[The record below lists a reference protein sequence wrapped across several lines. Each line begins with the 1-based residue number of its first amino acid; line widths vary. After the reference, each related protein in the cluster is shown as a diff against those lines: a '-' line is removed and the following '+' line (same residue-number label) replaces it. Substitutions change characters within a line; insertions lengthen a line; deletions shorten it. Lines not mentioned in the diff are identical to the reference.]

1 MASQVSSNNHYPPPG
16 PCYLDTGSLAKTEI
30 MVVSQVSVAL
40 SWLQLPW
47 SPGHMPQALSCLWAT
62 VMSPVHQTADT
73 EEKCLGIPAH
83 ETISWVILQTSHW
96 YARRPQTGNWTVLRS
111 RSENAGCLMS
121 DGGRLESAVTSP
133 RSIWL
138 SVTSSPVSRA
148 SACCLTA
155 SPLTML
161 TIILGSH
168 SQSSAGRNKFW
179 SVSDIQDW
187 MNINILLENKTA
199 AKRCEEL
206 R

>member
-1 MASQVSSNNHYPPPG
+1 MIFLDWLLRFHPIIIILLQGPATWTPEAWLRRKLWLCLSVS
-16 PCYLDTGSLAKTEI
+16 
-30 MVVSQVSVAL
+30 VSQWLSL
-40 SWLQLPW
+40 SWLQVPW

-62 VMSPVHQTADT
+62 VMSPVHQTANT
-73 EEKCLGIPAH
+73 EGKCLGIPAH

-138 SVTSSPVSRA
+138 SVTSSPVSS
-148 SACCLTA
+148 SAWCLTV
-155 SPLTML
+155 SRLTML
-161 TIILGSH
+161 TIILGSSGDSH

-187 MNINILLENKTA
+187 ISIFY
-199 AKRCEEL
+199 
-206 R
+206 

>member
-1 MASQVSSNNHYPPPG
+1 MIFLDWLLRFHPIIIILLQGPATWTPEAWLRRKLWLCLSVS
-16 PCYLDTGSLAKTEI
+16 
-30 MVVSQVSVAL
+30 VSQWLSL
-40 SWLQLPW
+40 SWLQVPW

-62 VMSPVHQTADT
+62 VMSPVHQTANT

-138 SVTSSPVSRA
+138 SVTSSPVS
-148 SACCLTA
+148 
-155 SPLTML
+155 
-161 TIILGSH
+161 
-168 SQSSAGRNKFW
+168 SSAW
-179 SVSDIQDW
+179 AWLWADW
-187 MNINILLENKTA
+187 QCSLEFLDQVETHSHLLGAINSGQWVISRIEFQYFIRK
-199 AKRCEEL
+199 
-206 R
+206 